1 MILFPAAC
9 LLSLVANI
17 SRFPLSELLT
27 GSLYL
32 VRWIFYAMLFFS
44 ITKKNYRVWLKGLYV
59 VGIGFGI
66 LGLLQFFLYPNLR
79 NLSYLGWD
87 PHQYRL
93 FSTLL
98 DPNFMGIIFVFTLLL
113 GYSLLNKK
121 NKVWIIAGEIIA
133 FISLLLTYSRSSYVG
148 LGVAIVVIAILRKQ
162 WKFFGGLVAFVVL
175 TIGLSFIS
183 GNTVKLTRETSSLA
197 RITNWQES
205 IVLIEKAPGFGY
217 GFDTLRYLHPSN
229 SVVPSKAAAGL
240 DSSILFVLATTGIIG
255 LAAYLYLWIAVLLA
269 GKKSVVFLASS
280 AALLVHSV
288 FLNSLFYPWVMI
300 WMWILV
306 GAVIYDR

>member
-1 MILFPAAC
+1 
-9 LLSLVANI
+9 
-17 SRFPLSELLT
+17 
-27 GSLYL
+27 
-32 VRWIFYAMLFFS
+32 
-44 ITKKNYRVWLKGLYV
+44 
-59 VGIGFGI
+59 
-66 LGLLQFFLYPNLR
+66 
-79 NLSYLGWD
+79 
-87 PHQYRL
+87 
-93 FSTLL
+93 
-98 DPNFMGIIFVFTLLL
+98 
-113 GYSLLNKK
+113 
-121 NKVWIIAGEIIA
+121 
-133 FISLLLTYSRSSYVG
+133 

-255 LAAYLYLWIAVLLA
+255 LAAYLYLWIAMLLA